1 MKVAV
6 VGQTRSPVPG
16 SVNFDNTLLNMLQH
30 SFDVQHNSRE
40 GLVTIC

>member
-16 SVNFDNTLLNMLQH
+16 SVKFDSTLLNMLQH
-30 SFDVQHNSRE
+30 IFNVQHNSRE